1 MPEALSSQSIAF
13 LTCPNCNGT
22 GRLSTKRCPQCRGLG
37 FGALYGTNFLYCRPS
52 LSTALIHAK
61 ALKKIGDT
69 VITGVSYTIFIAG
82 LIALGIWLYT
92 YGFILEALTDPTPAS
107 LASLNFWSVDHPFL
121 LFFWIGAGAGLFSV
135 YRLNHA
141 RDRKHLIGRLP
152 YDQTS
157 QDAISQVS
165 WEEIAKGKTVTINVS
180 EAVDDITQT
189 ILEQA
194 FLLAK
199 KFKNS
204 RITSLHLF
212 AVSLFCSPEIA
223 TAISRLGV
231 SEEKLTQGIGRQLNN
246 LEKGGGEPVAGVE
259 VAEILI
265 EAYVAAAREGH
276 AAISPLHIILPCF
289 DHNQNLQELLYD
301 LEIDH
306 TKLYNVILWLQ
317 FHRTLVDNYR
327 RYKKMARFK
336 PSSNMDRAY
345 TALAT
350 PLLDHFSY
358 DWTLAA
364 KWGRVELCVERDE
377 EIKKIF
383 ELVEK
388 EQNGLLLVGPFG
400 VGKTTVVGGLAQRM
414 VLEEVP
420 MAWQDKRLIEL
431 DASRLLGGLTPDQ
444 AEERFL
450 NVISEVS
457 RARNIVLYIKDLEK
471 IMGLGSGQEQSLDM
485 ASVLADAVSRG
496 QLYCLASVTNE
507 NYRKYVEE
515 SLLGSIM
522 AKVEINEPEL
532 NTAIR
537 MVESKIPFIESKHQV
552 YFSYNSVVE
561 VVELTARY
569 LHDRYL
575 PEKAINVLESVAVIA
590 ARQPNKTVDKEAIAQ
605 AITELTHIPVT
616 KLTSDESQTLLHL
629 EEQLHQRVIGQD
641 EAVKL
646 IAAALRR
653 ARVEMRD
660 QKRPIANFLFLG
672 PTGVGKTELAKAVAE
687 TYFGKEEYM
696 VRLDMSEYQNS
707 DSVNKM
713 IGSPE
718 GVTGYLTEAIRRL
731 PFTLILLD
739 EIEKAHHDILNLFL
753 QVMDDGRLTDGQGR
767 TIDFSNCIIIATSNI
782 GSTMIQEKVREH
794 GDLEILKTELIN
806 KELVKVMRP
815 ELINR
820 FDGVV
825 LFQPLEPTALIAI
838 ANLLLEK
845 VRMMVEDKGYSLYI
859 SDTAVKK
866 LAELGFQP
874 EYGARPMRRLIQEK
888 IEDAITT
895 TLLEGKLQRRDTV
908 VVNDDL
914 TISVKKAPT
923 L

>member
-1 MPEALSSQSIAF
+1 MSDTFSSPPLAF
-13 LTCPNCNGT
+13 LTCPHCNGT
-22 GRLSTKRCPQCRGLG
+22 GRLKVKRCPQCRGLG
-37 FGALYGTNFLYCRPS
+37 FGALYGQNFLYCHLN
-52 LSTALIHAK
+52 LSTALLRAK
-61 ALKKIGDT
+61 TLRKIGDT

-82 LIALGIWLYT
+82 LIALGVWLFT
-92 YGFILEALTDPTPAS
+92 NGFLLEALTDPTPAS
-107 LASLNFWSVDHPFL
+107 LASLNFWPVSHPFL
-121 LFFWIGAGAGLFSV
+121 LFFWIGAAAGLFSV
-135 YRLNHA
+135 YRFSHA
-141 RDRKHLIGRLP
+141 HDKQHLIARLP
-152 YDQTS
+152 YTQTS
-157 QDAISQVS
+157 EESVTQAN
-165 WEEIAKGKTVTINVS
+165 WEDIARGTVTTINVS
-180 EAVDDITQT
+180 EGLDDISKT
-189 ILEQA
+189 IFEQA

-199 KFKNS
+199 KFQNS

-212 AVSLFCSPEIA
+212 AVSLFCSPDVA
-223 TAISRLGV
+223 TAISRLSI
-231 SEEKLTQGIGRQLNN
+231 SEEKLTQGISRQLNN
-246 LEKGGGEPVAGVE
+246 LEKGGGEPQLGIE

-265 EAYVAAAREGH
+265 QAYVTAASEGESKVS
-276 AAISPLHIILPCF
+276 ALHLMLPCF
-289 DHNQNLQELLYD
+289 DHNQKLQELLYD
-301 LEIDH
+301 LETDR
-306 TKLYNVILWLQ
+306 TKLSNVIVWLQ
-317 FHRTLVDNYR
+317 FYHTLAANYR
-327 RYKKMARFK
+327 RYRKMARFK

-364 KWGRVELCVERDE
+364 KWGRVELCVERDT

-388 EQNGLLLVGPFG
+388 GQNGLLLVGPFG
-400 VGKTTVVGGLAQRM
+400 VGKTTVMGGLAQRM

-420 MAWQDKRLIEL
+420 KAWQDKRLIEL

-450 NVISEVS
+450 NVIGEVS
-457 RARNIVLYIKDLEK
+457 RAGNIILYIKDLEK

-496 QLYCLASVTNE
+496 QLYCLTSATNE
-507 NYRKYVEE
+507 NYRKYIEQ

-522 AKVEINEPEL
+522 AKVEINEPDT

-537 MVESKIPFIESKHQV
+537 MVESKIPFIESKHDV
-552 YFSYNSVVE
+552 YFSYNSVAE
-561 VVELTARY
+561 VVELTDRY

-590 ARQPNKTVDKEAIAQ
+590 ARQPSKIVDREIIAQ
-605 AITELTHIPVT
+605 AVTELTHIPVT
-616 KLTSDESQTLLHL
+616 KITADESQTLLHL
-629 EEQLHQRVIGQD
+629 EEKLHERVIGQE

-646 IAAALRR
+646 VAAALRR

-687 TYFGKEEYM
+687 TYFGREDYM

-782 GSTMIQEKVREH
+782 GSTLIQEKVREH
-794 GDLEILKTELIN
+794 GDLEALKTELIN
-806 KELVKVMRP
+806 NELVKVMRP

-825 LFQPLEPTALIAI
+825 LFKPLEPTALVAI
-838 ANLLLEK
+838 ANLLLQNIK
-845 VRMMVEDKGYSLYI
+845 TMVEDKGFSFFI
-859 SDTAVKK
+859 SEGAVKK
-866 LAELGFQP
+866 LADLGFQP
-874 EYGARPMRRLIQEK
+874 EYGARPMRRVIQEK

-895 TLLEGKLQRRDTV
+895 TLLEGTIARRDTL

-914 TISVKKAPT
+914 TISINKAPT